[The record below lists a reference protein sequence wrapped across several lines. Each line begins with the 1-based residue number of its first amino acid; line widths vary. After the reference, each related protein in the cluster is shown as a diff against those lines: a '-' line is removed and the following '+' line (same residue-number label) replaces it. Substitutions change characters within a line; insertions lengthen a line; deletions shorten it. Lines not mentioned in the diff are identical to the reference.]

1 MEVKTLE
8 EFFNS
13 FSMPVVVFDKDA
25 KIVFKNSFTDTL
37 FSLSEN
43 DDDNYLFEVLQIS
56 EKRAGYDSW
65 EKIIEEVLKKGNVKL
80 TLTEKTP
87 LKRIFEVSFC
97 KSKFRSRNYV
107 VANFSLKKEIETSAS
122 YTDKYKLNFL
132 LEKMVFG
139 IIIVNFN
146 NRIKFVNKTI
156 EKITKFN
163 FDEII
168 GKKPED
174 FIHPDD
180 RETITENI
188 RYQIKN
194 HIPKLERF
202 FFRLLTKDGRFEWVF
217 MSTVLGKWDCEN
229 SIIVFVRRYEEKLD
243 EIVDPRTT
251 AESKKYRTIKTLFD
265 NLNVPMVITHASEII
280 YANNSFINLSGASG
294 FSELNKLEIKNII
307 HPEDYEKYFR
317 DSEPIGEYKIKIKNL
332 KGKELWVKVSSQKV
346 FWKEKGDVLF
356 VLNEITEDVL
366 RENKYREENFIFNT
380 LINSSKEDLI
390 IIKDGEGKWL
400 IANNAYIELLHL
412 QGVNYKGK
420 TNKELALYSPFY
432 TEYFDKWEKSDEEC
446 WAEGKGMRYETEI
459 PTPHGESKYYD
470 MLKSPIFNDD
480 GTRRVLIVI
489 GRDITEKFHAEKDLA
504 TNKKKYESLIS
515 NMQEAIVVT
524 KNGNIEFCNNAFSK
538 LTGYEKDE
546 LLNRSIITVIA
557 PEDRTRIITS
567 RGGKIS
573 LVVFSEP
580 YEFMLLK
587 KDGKKIWV
595 KNKSVEIEWE
605 NEEKA
610 LLNLMYDSTEEKKA
624 LEEIKKLSVAI
635 EQIQQSFIVL
645 NANYEIEY
653 VNPYFISEFK
663 FEKDDI
669 IGQCPSQLI
678 ADEMSREIFLKNV
691 QDLEEGEVWQ
701 GELMLKKKTGEA
713 FWGYAVVSPVTN
725 SRGIKTNIVMVLIDI
740 EELKKV
746 EHELIEAKEKAFK
759 NAELKSFFLA
769 QMSHEIRTPVNA
781 ILSLTGLLKSE
792 LMMEEKLDDD
802 YVDIFKSIENSG
814 RRIFRTVDLLL
825 NMSELKV
832 GSYEPKWREVDI
844 DKTINSVIREYK
856 PIANEKGLQLH
867 YFKRT
872 SNTVLKKQD
881 EYSIYQIF
889 MQIMDNAVKYTEQG
903 EVSVTLERTP
913 EEEIWV
919 HFKDTGI
926 GISHDY
932 LPKLF
937 TEFSQEVS
945 GYTRPFDGNG
955 LGLALAMEFSK
966 IIGAKIEVESEKGKG
981 SVFTVILT
989 DRDSRQ
995 SE

>member
-13 FSMPVVVFDKDA
+13 FSTPVVVFDKDA

-43 DDDNYLFEVLQIS
+43 DDDNYLFEILQIS
-56 EKRAGYDSW
+56 EKRTEYASW
-65 EKIIEEVLKKGNVKL
+65 KKVIEEVLKKGNIKL

-97 KSKFRSRNYV
+97 KSKFRNQNYV

-132 LEKMVFG
+132 LEKSVFG
-139 IIIVNFN
+139 IIIVSFN

-156 EKITKFN
+156 EEITKFN

-180 RETITENI
+180 RETISENI

-194 HIPKLERF
+194 NIPKLKRF
-202 FFRLLTKDGRFEWVF
+202 IFRLLTKDGHFEWVF

-243 EIVDPRTT
+243 EIVEPRTT
-251 AESKKYRTIKTLFD
+251 AESKKYRAIKKLFD
-265 NLNVPMVITHASEII
+265 DLNVPMLITHASEII
-280 YANNSFINLSGASG
+280 YANNSFINLSGASD
-294 FSELNKLEIKNII
+294 FSELNKLEIKKII
-307 HPEDYEKYFR
+307 HPDDYKKYFS
-317 DSEPIGEYKIKIKNL
+317 DGEPIGEYKIKIKNL

-346 FWKEKGDVLF
+346 FWKERGDVLF
-356 VLNEITEDVL
+356 AFNEITEDVK
-366 RENKYREENFIFNT
+366 RENKYREKNFILDK
-380 LINSSKEDLI
+380 LINSSKEDLV
-390 IIKDGEGKWL
+390 IIKDHEGKW
-400 IANNAYIELLHL
+400 IMANDTYINLLHL

-432 TEYFDKWEKSDEEC
+432 MDFLKKWEEADEKC
-446 WAEGKGMRYETEI
+446 WSYGQSMRYETEV
-459 PTPHGESKYYD
+459 PTPHGEPKYYD
-470 MLKSPIFNDD
+470 ILKTPIFNND

-489 GRDITEKFHAEKDLA
+489 GRDITEKYHAEKELA

-538 LTGYEKDE
+538 LTGYIKDE

-557 PEDRTRIITS
+557 PEDRARIITS
-567 RGGKIS
+567 KGMEIS
-573 LVVFSEP
+573 LLISKEP
-580 YEFMLLK
+580 YEFMLLRK
-587 KDGKKIWV
+587 NGEKIWV
-595 KNKSVEIEWE
+595 KNKAVEIEWE
-605 NEEKA
+605 NNEKA
-610 LLNLMYDSTEEKKA
+610 TLNLMYDFTEEKKA
-624 LEEIKKLSVAI
+624 LDEIKKLSVAI

-645 NANYEIEY
+645 NADYEIEY
-653 VNPYFISEFK
+653 VNPYFITEFK

-725 SRGIKTNIVMVLIDI
+725 SRGIKTNIVMVLVDI
-740 EELKKV
+740 EDLKKV

-792 LMMEEKLDDD
+792 LMMEDKLDDD
-802 YVDIFKSIENSG
+802 YVGIFKSIENSG

-844 DKTINSVIREYK
+844 DKIINSVLREYK
-856 PIANEKGLQLH
+856 PIAREKGLNLH

-872 SNTVLKKQD
+872 TYTTLKKQD

-889 MQIMDNAVKYTEQG
+889 LQIVDNAIKYTEKG
-903 EVSVTLERTP
+903 EVSVILERTP
-913 EEEIWV
+913 EDEIRV
-919 HFKDTGI
+919 YFKDTGI
-926 GISHDY
+926 GISQDY

-937 TEFSQEVS
+937 TEFSQEAT

-989 DRDSRQ
+989 DRNSQQ